1 MIDGHREHGDMDRS
15 GEEGS
20 ESSRIDVNTLPDSL
34 VRLWDTMLRIDPTW
48 DLAAWLEE
56 RADDELELVEA
67 HLGRERL
74 RLEQRLHRIET
85 LVKKLKRQRE
95 VAGPELLRDP
105 HQKNLFDI
113 FDKSITSQKSE
124 EPSEENDEPLV
135 SGGIMGVDDDPL
147 LAIVAEHIL
156 GTIEVAS
163 LEDDSPVHF
172 DDFIDALQPMG
183 ISVDEVDEAIA
194 YLLHHRQI
202 IEIEQDFFGFTP

>member
-1 MIDGHREHGDMDRS
+1 MDRS

-20 ESSRIDVNTLPDSL
+20 ESPRIDVNALPDSL

-48 DLAAWLEE
+48 DLSGWLEE
-56 RADDELELVEA
+56 RADEELELVEA

-85 LVKKLKRQRE
+85 LVKKLKRQRQ
-95 VAGPELLRDP
+95 VAGPDLLSDP
-105 HQKNLFDI
+105 HQKNLFDV
-113 FDKSITSQKSE
+113 FDETAISKESDE
-124 EPSEENDEPLV
+124 DPLENDEPVV
-135 SGGIMGVDDDPL
+135 SGGIMGVEDDPL

-163 LEDDSPVHF
+163 LEDSGPVHF
-172 DDFIDALQPMG
+172 DDIIDGLQPMG

-194 YLLHHRQI
+194 HLLQHRQI
-202 IEIEQDFFGFTP
+202 IEIEQDFFGLNP

>member
-1 MIDGHREHGDMDRS
+1 MDRG

-34 VRLWDTMLRIDPTW
+34 VRLWDTMLRIDPNW
-48 DLAAWLEE
+48 DLVAWLEE

-95 VAGPELLRDP
+95 VAAPDLLGDP

-113 FDKSITSQKSE
+113 FDKSVNTESSKAL
-124 EPSEENDEPLV
+124 PEENDEPVV

-163 LEDDSPVHF
+163 LEDSSPVHF
-172 DDFIDALQPMG
+172 DDIIDRLQPMG

-194 YLLHHRQI
+194 YLLQHRQI
-202 IEIEQDFFGFTP
+202 IEIEQDFFEFKP